1 MSIRDQRALAR
12 LGSQSVSRPERAGTD
27 AQQAARQGDVVNQ
40 VETTEEL
47 SDVPDSESSL
57 FGLCVLGLAGI
68 ATLGWIC
75 TLAWIAWRLA
85 AWVLS

>member
-1 MSIRDQRALAR
+1 MSIRDQSTLTRP
-12 LGSQSVSRPERAGTD
+12 GSQSVSRPERAATD
-27 AQQAARQGDVVNQ
+27 AQQAARQGDIVNQ

-57 FGLCVLGLAGI
+57 FALCGLGLAGI

-75 TLAWIAWRLA
+75 ALTWMAWRVA
-85 AWVLS
+85 AWLLS